1 MYTIGHSNHTSDAF
15 VALLLAH
22 GIQLVVDV
30 RSNPY
35 SRYVPQANRQTLAR
49 ALQSAGIAYQWMGD
63 SLGGKPG
70 GEAADYDKL
79 RQSQS
84 FQDGIAALI
93 VLARAQPTAVLCAE
107 GDHRRCHRHAVIT
120 PQLLEQ
126 GLAVLHIQPDG
137 SLVDAGTE
145 PEQLA
150 LL

>member
-1 MYTIGHSNHTSDAF
+1 

-22 GIQLVVDV
+22 GIRLVVDV
-30 RSNPY
+30 RSSPY
-35 SRYVPQANRQTLAR
+35 SRYVPQANRQMLAR
-49 ALQSAGIAYQWMGD
+49 ALQSAGIEYRRMGD

-70 GEAADYDKL
+70 GEVADYDKL

-84 FQDGIAALI
+84 FQEGIAALI
-93 VLARAQPTAVLCAE
+93 VLAGEQPTAIMCAE
-107 GDHRRCHRHAVIT
+107 GDHRRCHRHSVIA

-137 SLVDAGTE
+137 SLVDAARE

>member
-1 MYTIGHSNHTSDAF
+1 
-15 VALLLAH
+15 VALLGQY
-22 GIQLVVDV
+22 GIRLIVDV
-30 RSNPY
+30 RSRPY

-49 ALQSAGIAYQWMGD
+49 ALQSAGIEYQWMGD

-79 RQSQS
+79 RRSQT
-84 FQDGIAALI
+84 FREGIGAVM
-93 VLARAQPTAVLCAE
+93 VLAGEQPTAIMCAE
-107 GDHRRCHRHAVIT
+107 GDHRRCHRHSVIA

-137 SLVDAGTE
+137 CLIDAARE